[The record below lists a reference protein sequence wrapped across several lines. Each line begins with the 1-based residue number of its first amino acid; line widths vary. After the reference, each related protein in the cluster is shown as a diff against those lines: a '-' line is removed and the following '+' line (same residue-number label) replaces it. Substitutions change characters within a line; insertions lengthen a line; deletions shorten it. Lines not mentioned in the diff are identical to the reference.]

1 MSQAKLKTAYVLS
14 AIIAI
19 LMIVQSMGGLFLQ
32 GLYRLLGNMESTVTK
47 LYRSSSEQQV

>member
-19 LMIVQSMGGLFLQ
+19 LMIVQSMGGLFLH
-32 GLYRLLGNMESTVTK
+32 GLYRDNTLFNQAGTVMTW
-47 LYRSSSEQQV
+47 